1 MPKYILFLAK
11 LKGEGKPFLE
21 WKIIDL
27 SYEQSLTYECNVN
40 HYKSVHHPIPTRE
53 NRGHLDNFQNKP
65 VSSAFRRVSRYILV
79 LDTLKE
85 KGRPFLKVVKRG
97 ATCAITPKSTWLS

>member
-27 SYEQSLTYECNVN
+27 SYEQSLTYEYNVN